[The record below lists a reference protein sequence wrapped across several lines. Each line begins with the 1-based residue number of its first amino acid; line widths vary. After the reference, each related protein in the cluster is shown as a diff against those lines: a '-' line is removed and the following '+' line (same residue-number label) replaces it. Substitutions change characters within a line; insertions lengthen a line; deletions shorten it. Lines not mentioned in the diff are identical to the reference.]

1 MRFSR
6 KCNPF
11 LFTLWIL
18 VVGVL
23 VIIAYEAYQ
32 ITHPLSS
39 NKDNLTVN
47 IPKGATVNR
56 IGSILSDSMN
66 SSKRSFNLLA
76 FLRGDATKLQA
87 GSYALNASLSLNEVY
102 RHLLTGENA
111 ISITIPEGST
121 SVDIA
126 RILMN
131 RQLIGTEEDFLSAI
145 SDPFHLHRIGYEG
158 MFTLE
163 GFLFPD
169 TYRIDPG
176 TSVNDIVTMFV
187 RQFQKKIE
195 IPLFVMR
202 HVEEKKCFEVII
214 LASLIEKEAVL
225 NEEKPLIASV
235 YTNRL
240 KKKMRLD
247 CDATVR
253 YTLHKWTEPLTKE
266 DLKTESPYNTY
277 IHYGLPPAPI
287 CNPGTRAVEA
297 ALYPAT
303 TRYLYYCAK
312 GDGAHVFSTNLTEHN
327 KAVRQYLRTPAK
339 RKE

>member
-6 KCNPF
+6 KYNPF
-11 LFTLWIL
+11 LFTLWTL
-18 VVGVL
+18 VVSVL
-23 VIIAYEAYQ
+23 GIIAYEAYQ

-39 NKDNLTVN
+39 NRDNLTVN

-66 SSKRSFNLLA
+66 SSKLSFNLLA

-87 GSYALNASLSLNEVY
+87 RSYALNASLSLNEVY

-111 ISITIPEGST
+111 ISVTIPEGST
-121 SVDIA
+121 LVDIA
-126 RILMN
+126 RMLKN
-131 RQLIGTEEDFLSAI
+131 RQLIDSEEEFL
-145 SDPFHLHRIGYEG
+145 HLVRAPSFVSTLEYGEIP
-158 MFTLE
+158 TLE

-176 TSVNDIVTMFV
+176 TSVNDILTLFV

-195 IPLFVMR
+195 IPLFVTR
-202 HVEEKKCFEVII
+202 HVEEKERFEVLI
-214 LASLIEKEAVL
+214 LASLIEKEAAL
-225 NEEKPLIASV
+225 DEEKSLIASV

-253 YTLHKWTEPLTKE
+253 YTLRKWTEPLTKD

-277 IHYGLPPAPI
+277 IHYGLPPTPI
-287 CNPGTRAVEA
+287 CNPGIRAVEA

-303 TRYLYYCAK
+303 TRYLYYCAR
-312 GDGAHVFSTNLTEHN
+312 GDGAHVFSTTLTEHN